1 MNDVQLAYNA
11 FGQLTSDYQEHGG
24 AVNLSTTPE
33 VAYGYADG
41 SANTI
46 RPTTMT
52 YPNGRVLTFD
62 YGASQADAASRVNA
76 LIDNDGITQ
85 LAAYSY
91 LGTGAFV
98 IANSPQP
105 NVQYTLIGT
114 AGGNDPVTGDI
125 YRGLDL
131 FGRIKDSYW
140 YNTGT
145 ATDADRIQYGYDR
158 AGNRTYRQ
166 NTVAES
172 LTAEFDE
179 LYQYDGIQRLKDMQ
193 RGTLNST
200 QTGLTSESFAQCWG
214 LDATGNWQGFQEDDT
229 GAGIWSL
236 VQSRAANT
244 VNEITR
250 VTNSTGPAW
259 AQPAY
264 DKNGNMT
271 TVPQPANP
279 GSAYTATYD
288 AWNRL
293 VKLVDAPT
301 GDTVQVNQY
310 DGRKYRTVRETYTS
324 GTLSEARHYYYSHRW
339 QSLEE
344 RLGASPDTAAA
355 ERQFVWG
362 ERYIDNLVIR
372 DFNGA

>member
-1 MNDVQLAYNA
+1 MNDLQLAYNG

-24 AVNLSTTPE
+24 AVNLSMTPE

-52 YPNGRVLTFD
+52 YRNGRVLTFD
-62 YGASQADAASRVNA
+62 YGASQSPADAASRVNA
-76 LIDNDGITQ
+76 LIDNDGTTQ
-85 LAAYSY
+85 LVAYSY
-91 LGTGAFV
+91 LGAGAFV

-158 AGNRTYRQ
+158 ASNRTFRQ

-179 LYQYDGIQRLKDMQ
+179 LYQGGKKRHPYCLAISARIGPKD
-193 RGTLNST
+193 RVRCNSW
-200 QTGLTSESFAQCWG
+200 TSGASQYLFG
-214 LDATGNWQGFQEDDT
+214 FDATGRFRRRLGTPPIE
-229 GAGIWSL
+229 
-236 VQSRAANT
+236 SRASA
-244 VNEITR
+244 
-250 VTNSTGPAW
+250 TGGR
-259 AQPAY
+259 QP
-264 DKNGNMT
+264 G
-271 TVPQPANP
+271 
-279 GSAYTATYD
+279 GEL
-288 AWNRL
+288 R
-293 VKLVDAPT
+293 
-301 GDTVQVNQY
+301 
-310 DGRKYRTVRETYTS
+310 GRRTECGR
-324 GTLSEARHYYYSHRW
+324 GGAFAAR
-339 QSLEE
+339 
-344 RLGASPDTAAA
+344 A
-355 ERQFVWG
+355 ERGLATRSKRAAGKRQHRPVP
-362 ERYIDNLVIR
+362 RVLPCR
-372 DFNGA
+372 S